1 MSNPIP
7 IKKGQSLN
15 LKPLS
20 DDRRFGT
27 DGIRGP
33 VDSTM
38 NPLFVTK
45 LGWAAGTVLKEEG
58 ISTEVIPWIEDKN
71 N

>member
-1 MSNPIP
+1 MTNPIP
-7 IKKGQSLN
+7 IKKDQSLRS
-15 LKPLS
+15 LRPLS
-20 DDRRFGT
+20 EDRRFGT

-45 LGWAAGTVLKEEG
+45 LGWAA
-58 ISTEVIPWIEDKN
+58 
-71 N
+71 